1 MIGVLRHIWSKT
13 FQKDLCG
20 IGFLLQS
27 VYNAKKVAPPFS
39 EGLLFRGLECKTQG
53 LDIPHMCRI
62 WSVKYSAII
71 LGKISKLV
79 GYIVGLVFIGV

>member
-62 WSVKYSAII
+62 WSVKYFAVI

-79 GYIVGLVFIGV
+79 GYILGLVSIRV